1 MVAVVPG
8 HEKHARLS
16 LSGWNE
22 RRSQEVQGA
31 NPVGENDPGEHGTP
45 HCVEFLD
52 PSAGVVSLTLHF
64 KHCRCPTIS

>member
-31 NPVGENDPGEHGTP
+31 NPVGENDPGEHGTMDAMM
-45 HCVEFLD
+45 EMRIK
-52 PSAGVVSLTLHF
+52 TLQNDINEH
-64 KHCRCPTIS
+64 I